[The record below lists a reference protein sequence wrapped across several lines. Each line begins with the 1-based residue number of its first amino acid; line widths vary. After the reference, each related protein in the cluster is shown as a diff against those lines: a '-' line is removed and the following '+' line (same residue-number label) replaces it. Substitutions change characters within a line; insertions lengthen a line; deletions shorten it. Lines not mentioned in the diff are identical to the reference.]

1 MARKSEPLVTEAM
14 DIEAA
19 DLLRL
24 FGPLDAHRKQLEA
37 DLGVALISRGGQL
50 LVRGERERI
59 EPALVE
65 IRERL
70 GSDDGGPA
78 GNGADPEGAERT
90 SAKGHPPTGSPAGP
104 AIIHTNN
111 RTPVSPR
118 SKGQREYCD
127 AIAKDDIVFG
137 IGPAG
142 TGKTYL
148 AVANAVAALKHRDIT
163 RLVLTRPAVEA
174 GESLGFLPGDLKEK
188 VDPYLRPLYDAL
200 YDMIAPDKLKHYLDT
215 RVIEIVPLAF
225 MRGRTLNN
233 SFVILDEAQNTTVRQ
248 MKMFLTRLG
257 ADSKAVI
264 TGDVTQTDLPGS
276 VTSGLMNA
284 QQTLAGIRGIS
295 FVKLTERDV
304 VRHRL
309 VQLII
314 RAYDRAEQSVAA
326 ASSGSAAEFE
336 PGESRQT
343 PSRQ

>member
-14 DIEAA
+14 DVEAA

-24 FGPLDAHRKQLEA
+24 FGPLDAQRKGMEA

-59 EPALVE
+59 EPALAE

-70 GSDDGGPA
+70 GGQEPDSSD
-78 GNGADPEGAERT
+78 NGAGSTKTERISAE
-90 SAKGHPPTGSPAGP
+90 GHPPTGTPAGP

-118 SKGQREYCD
+118 SKGQREYCE

-148 AVANAVAALKHRDIT
+148 AVANAVAALKRRDIS

-200 YDMIAPDKLKHYLDT
+200 YDMIAPDKLKHFMDT
-215 RVIEIVPLAF
+215 HVIEIVPLAF

-233 SFVILDEAQNTTVRQ
+233 SFVILDEAQNTTTRQ

-257 ADSKAVI
+257 GDSKAVI

-276 VTSGLMNA
+276 VTSGLLNA

-314 RAYDRAEQSVAA
+314 RAYDRAEQTATGPNGGA
-326 ASSGSAAEFE
+326 GEPE
-336 PGESRQT
+336 PGDERET